1 MSNLQTP
8 PPGMWP
14 VLYAY
19 FDALNRLDAD
29 ATRKQIDAT
38 IAAGAPAIVTLGL
51 ATEVNRLSEDEKRTM
66 IDVCAARIAN
76 RVPLAVTISG
86 DTIDAQVAL
95 AEHAL
100 ERGAAWLILQPPSK
114 RGEPETFYYDFFAS
128 VLEWTGANAGI
139 QNAPEYLGVGLSAES
154 VAKLAAERPNFRLL
168 KGEGPAVTIRAT
180 IERLRALDQTLAVF
194 NGRGGQELVDNLRAG
209 CDGLI
214 VAPDAFDRQ
223 VAIYDA
229 FAEGR
234 EHEAESLYADTLPE
248 IVFVMQSLETLT
260 CYGKRIAA
268 WRMGFDVL
276 HDRGAR
282 PTPFGIECARRFA
295 QRLGPTARPLRR

>member
-1 MSNLQTP
+1 MSDQLTP
-8 PPGMWP
+8 PSGMWP

-19 FDALNRLDAD
+19 FDALNRLDSN
-29 ATRKQIDAT
+29 ATRRQIDAT

-51 ATEVNRLSEDEKRTM
+51 ATEVNRLSDDEKRTM
-66 IDVCAARIAN
+66 IDDCAAHIAG
-76 RVPLAVTISG
+76 RVPLAVTITG
-86 DTIDAQVAL
+86 DSVDAQVAL
-95 AEHAL
+95 ANHAL
-100 ERGAAWLILQPPSK
+100 ERGASWLILQPPSK
-114 RGEPETFYYDFFAS
+114 RGEPESFYYDFFAS
-128 VLEWTGANAGI
+128 VLERTGASAGI

-154 VAKLAAERPNFRLL
+154 IVALAAERPNFRLL

-180 IERLRALDQTLAVF
+180 IERLHALEQTLAVF

-214 VAPDAFDRQ
+214 IAPDAFDHQ
-223 VAIYDA
+223 VAIYEA
-229 FAEGR
+229 FAAGR
-234 EHEAESLYADTLPE
+234 EHEAESLYAEALPE

-268 WRMGFDVL
+268 WRMGFDVA
-276 HDRGAR
+276 HDRGTR

-295 QRLGPTARPLRR
+295 QRLGPTSRPVPR